1 MTEIKIKNTY
11 ANSKQYTN
19 AIHFGRIADLTADE
33 EKAFVDLL
41 GRVQSMEST
50 LTKKGIR
57 KNYSK
62 WLADVKSDLDTL
74 AKVISETHNIELI
87 GKFESDLNEYWYNDV
102 GISYNKGGRV
112 ANPEKVY
119 ARLMHD
125 MKLLGIPEDKAKE
138 FLGQYYNG

>member
-57 KNYSK
+57 KDYSK

-74 AKVISETHNIELI
+74 AKEISETHDIELI
-87 GKFESDLNEYWYNDV
+87 GKFESQLNDYWYNVV

-112 ANPEKVY
+112 ADPEKVY

-125 MKLLGIPEDKAKE
+125 MKLLGVPEDKAKE